1 MELILEH
8 NLEDSGY
15 VLISLYAKEFGT
27 TALMQQKRIS
37 KYELPIIQA
46 NVEDYNERPWAYN
59 SITIQMSKTIRD
71 TWKEQDRQKV
81 KQKPTRTPEEEAR
94 IQTIT
99 AKIKATKERNKKQHD
114 EMTEYVKTLKEEAV
128 KKNRNYRYEPSYC
141 SSGLAGEH
149 FVSIYVEPS
158 MSDDC
163 FGFGDIKVNQT
174 LDDDIES
181 LYAYYDDYIF

>member
-8 NLEDSGY
+8 KLEDSGY
-15 VLISLYAKEFGT
+15 VLISLYAKDFRT
-27 TALMQQKRIS
+27 TALIQQKRVD
-37 KYELPIIQA
+37 KHELSTIQA

-59 SITIQMSKTIRD
+59 NVTVEMSKALRD
-71 TWKEQDRQKV
+71 AWNEQDRKKT
-81 KQKPTRTPEEEAR
+81 KQKPIRTPEEEAR
-94 IQTIT
+94 IQAIT
-99 AKIKATKERNKKQHD
+99 AKIKATKERNKQQHD
-114 EMTEYVKTLKEEAV
+114 EMSEYIKTLKEEAA
-128 KKNRNYRYEPSYC
+128 KNNKNCRYETSYC

-163 FGFGDIKVNQT
+163 FGFGDIKVSQT